1 MIILLAPFVAEKYA
15 RISAA
20 FPRTAALR
28 IAAVRL
34 SPDGISRARLRA
46 SIALVLNSQA
56 NEAGINSD
64 ELLA

>member
-1 MIILLAPFVAEKYA
+1 MVVLLAPFVTEKYA
-15 RISAA
+15 RISTA

-46 SIALVLNSQA
+46 STALVLNSQA

-64 ELLA
+64 ELLD